1 MTISMDRILADAEK
15 SALFTRPPLKIE
27 LSLALLVDAYHENR
41 YVCALD
47 ALRVNGDTCWHSS
60 IAELRQKGFEFLQ
73 QPRPHMHRHGG
84 QALYQDYRLSVRSIE
99 KAESLLKLYRAG
111 RSQPPMSSQAKTSP
125 RKSA

>member
-15 SALFTRPPLKIE
+15 NAFFVRPPLKIE
-27 LSLALLVDAYHENR
+27 LSLVLLVEAYHESR

-60 IAELRQKGFEFLQ
+60 VAELRDKGLEFLQ
-73 QPRPHMHRHGG
+73 KDRPHMHRHGG
-84 QALYQDYRLSVRSIE
+84 KALYQDYRLSAGSIE
-99 KAESLLKLYRAG
+99 KAENLLRLYQAG
-111 RSQPPMSSQAKTSP
+111 RSQAQTSP

>member
-1 MTISMDRILADAEK
+1 MTISMDRILAHAEK

-27 LSLALLVDAYHENR
+27 LSLTLLVEAYHESR

-60 IAELRQKGFEFLQ
+60 VAELRDKGLEFLQ
-73 QPRPHMHRHGG
+73 KDRPHMHRHGG
-84 QALYQDYRLSVRSIE
+84 KALYQDYRLSEKSIE
-99 KAESLLKLYRAG
+99 RAENLLRLYQAG
-111 RSQPPMSSQAKTSP
+111 RSRAQTNP

>member
-1 MTISMDRILADAEK
+1 MTISMDPILAHAEK

-27 LSLALLVDAYHENR
+27 LSLTLLVEAYHESR

-60 IAELRQKGFEFLQ
+60 VAELRDKGLEFLQ
-73 QPRPHMHRHGG
+73 KDHPHMHRHGG
-84 QALYQDYRLSVRSIE
+84 KALYQDYRLAAGSIE
-99 KAESLLKLYRAG
+99 KAENLLKLYQAG
-111 RSQPPMSSQAKTSP
+111 RDNAKTNP